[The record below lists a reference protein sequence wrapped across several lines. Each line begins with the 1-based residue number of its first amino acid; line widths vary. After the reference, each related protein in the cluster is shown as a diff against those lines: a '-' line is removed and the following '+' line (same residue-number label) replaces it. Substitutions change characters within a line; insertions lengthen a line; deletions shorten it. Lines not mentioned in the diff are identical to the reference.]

1 MQYHHTPSYFIAL
14 RQQQQQQQRDANSRR
29 PDGPDPGREGLDPG
43 RRDPGRSNGEADVN
57 TSDRV
62 VEARGGIITADQSVT
77 ILRRDDST
85 GRRSTA
91 AGLTGQ
97 RAHGEEEILAGGVT
111 GGRTFGQEERLTRVT
126 SQRNIGPEEK
136 KIAGVTGQRSHG
148 QEQTSVAGWR
158 APRGEFSSG
167 PASKQPSD
175 LSREVFKKDKS
186 ESGGTFSKLLQ
197 GGQQHF
203 TETSS
208 CHSWEIETEARV
220 GFGKYSEKNNLQ
232 SSIQPGSS
240 AAVPSVALHQ
250 ALADDSARRHSIADK
265 YVSGAIAREQPVAGQ
280 PIADVSARALSVAD
294 QTCSSGS
301 TRGHSAA
308 VPSTRGIFTRGHS
321 LADQAL
327 GDSSATVSVADQTLS
342 GDSVRGETS
351 EEASTTYR
359 KEISFAFVILVF

>member
-14 RQQQQQQQRDANSRR
+14 RQQQQQRDANSRR
-29 PDGPDPGREGLDPG
+29 PDGSDPGREGLDPG

-62 VEARGGIITADQSVT
+62 VEARGGIVTADQSVT

-97 RAHGEEEILAGGVT
+97 RAHGGEEILAGVT
-111 GGRTFGQEERLTRVT
+111 GGRTSGEEESLTRVA
-126 SQRNIGPEEK
+126 SQRSIGSEEK
-136 KIAGVTGQRSHG
+136 RIAGVTGQRAYG
-148 QEQTSVAGWR
+148 QEQGSTGGWR
-158 APRGEFSSG
+158 APRGEVSSG

-197 GGQQHF
+197 RGQHSF

-208 CHSWEIETEARV
+208 CHSWVTETEASV
-220 GFGKYSEKNNLQ
+220 GFGKYSEKKNLQ
-232 SSIQPGSS
+232 SSIQPGIS
-240 AAVPSVALHQ
+240 ATVPSATLQQ
-250 ALADDSARRHSIADK
+250 ALADDSARRHPVADK

-280 PIADVSARALSVAD
+280 PIAGVSARGLSVTD

-308 VPSTRGIFTRGHS
+308 EPSERGTFTRGHS
-321 LADQAL
+321 LAHQAL
-327 GDSSATVSVADQTLS
+327 GGASATVPVADEALS
-342 GDSVRGETS
+342 GDSGRGETS

-359 KEISFAFVILVF
+359 KEISFVLVI